1 MLSVSIDSQKIMH
14 SGTLA
19 ETFNPAGI
27 LALSPFYLFTG
38 IKGGLWLCPKLL
50 YAALFLSAFKLTYK
64 LLSFAI

>member
-1 MLSVSIDSQKIMH
+1 MP

-38 IKGGLWLCPKLL
+38 IKGGLWLCLEPL
-50 YAALFLSAFKLTYK
+50 YAALLSNVFKVTYK
-64 LLSFAI
+64 LTEFCDITLM